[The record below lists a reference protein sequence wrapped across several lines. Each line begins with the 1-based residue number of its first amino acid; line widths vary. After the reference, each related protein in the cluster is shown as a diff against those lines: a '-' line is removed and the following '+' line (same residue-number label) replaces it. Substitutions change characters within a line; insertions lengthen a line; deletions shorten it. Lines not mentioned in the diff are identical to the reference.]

1 MQRLVKKKIFDM
13 EKYKQVPVPN
23 IRRSRGCKSRVTTP
37 HYSIVLHFRN
47 CCLPAHFNCM
57 RNGRVTQC
65 KLKFQVEEV
74 LRYVIQ
80 FSMHIR

>member
-1 MQRLVKKKIFDM
+1 
-13 EKYKQVPVPN
+13 
-23 IRRSRGCKSRVTTP
+23 
-37 HYSIVLHFRN
+37 
-47 CCLPAHFNCM
+47 M

-80 FSMHIR
+80 FSMHIRWISLLEPRKFRLKGRNSRIDFVQDRV